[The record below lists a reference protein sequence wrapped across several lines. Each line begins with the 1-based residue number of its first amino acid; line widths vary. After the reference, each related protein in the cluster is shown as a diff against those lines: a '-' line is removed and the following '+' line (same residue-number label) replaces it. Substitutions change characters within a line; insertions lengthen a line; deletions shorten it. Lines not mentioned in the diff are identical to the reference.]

1 MRAVSCAQHE
11 VATKRSTIARRMVV
25 MRKSLPQNGGL
36 TEFGSLEEI
45 VTDPVVSEGWPN
57 KSNLRGSGTVILD
70 GP

>member
-25 MRKSLPQNGGL
+25 MRKSLPQNGRRMTL
-36 TEFGSLEEI
+36 AE
-45 VTDPVVSEGWPN
+45 PRPQVSEGWPK
-57 KSNLRGSGTVILD
+57 KSNLRGSEAVILD